1 MMTYKIGGLNKR
13 LNLLQRATVWLFER
27 FVVSVGDILNI
38 PKDTEA
44 VVRKGDVQ
52 LVKRGG
58 FDEKH
63 RWVNYQEGYIFK
75 RETNKSKATK
85 G

>member
-1 MMTYKIGGLNKR
+1 M
-13 LNLLQRATVWLFER
+13 WLFEK
-27 FVVSVGDILNI
+27 FVVNVGDILNI
-38 PKDTEA
+38 PTDTEA
-44 VVRKGDVQ
+44 VVREGSVQ
-52 LVKRGG
+52 LIKRGG